1 MKAGVVGGALA
12 KRMSLIAAVLALLLS
27 TGLAADASVKRTK
40 TNVDRG
46 WKFLLG
52 DDSGASAPA
61 FDDTRWQ
68 YIDLPHSFSE
78 PYFRSPDFYVGYGWY
93 RRHVRISTAE
103 QKAQTFLEFEGVF
116 QDAEVWVNGKKVGEH
131 LGGYTGFSLNIS
143 RDAQAGDNIIAV
155 RVNNLWNGQLNPRAG
170 EHVFSGGIYRDVY
183 LVTTSPVHVPW
194 YGTFVTTPKATDDA
208 ATLDIKTEVQNASS
222 TTATVT
228 LKTAILD
235 SAGSQVAEYSTTS
248 LIDPGLVVN
257 IEQGGDLRMPQLWS
271 PEIPNLYTAVSR
283 IYVKGMLQDEFRTNF
298 GIRWFSWTADGGLT
312 LNGKHRY
319 FHGADVH
326 QDHAGWGDAVTNTGA
341 WRDVAMVKAAGFDF
355 IRGSHYPHKPAFAD
369 ACDELGVLFWSE
381 NAFWGI
387 GGYKGDGYFNA
398 SSFPTRL
405 DDQAPFEAHVKESLA
420 EMIRINR
427 NHPSIIVWSM
437 SNEPY
442 FAPAPVM
449 PKVRALL
456 SELVKESHTLDPT
469 RPAAIGGAQR
479 GAIDLIGDVAGYNGD
494 GAKLFIHPKVA
505 SAVTEYGSYRET
517 RPGTYDPHLR
527 DIAGQPEFP
536 WRGGQAIWSMF
547 DHGSVAGAEGTTGIV
562 DYFRL
567 PKRGWYW
574 YRNAFAGVL
583 PPEWPQTG
591 SPAGLLLSS
600 SSPVIAHADGTDDVQ
615 VIVTVVDA
623 KNKPLSNT
631 PDITLDVVSGPGSFP
646 TGKSITFRN
655 GTDIPILD
663 GQAAIEF
670 RSYYAGTTIIRA
682 TSPGLP
688 EQRLTIASLNAPK
701 YVAGITP
708 EFLPGPYMRFIGVM
722 QTATQQVANIALDR
736 PTNASNMAESH
747 QSRLA
752 ADGNEATAWLAA
764 ADAALPQW
772 WESDFEG
779 IYDLSS
785 VSIRF
790 AGMGKYRYE
799 IQTSSDDRRTWKT
812 VVSGDAQAA
821 GLPVVIELPVGTR
834 SSGLRIVLDTVS
846 AGAAPGLAEVAIRGA
861 RSK

>member
-1 MKAGVVGGALA
+1 
-12 KRMSLIAAVLALLLS
+12 
-27 TGLAADASVKRTK
+27 
-40 TNVDRG
+40 
-46 WKFLLG
+46 
-52 DDSGASAPA
+52 
-61 FDDTRWQ
+61 
-68 YIDLPHSFSE
+68 
-78 PYFRSPDFYVGYGWY
+78 
-93 RRHVRISTAE
+93 
-103 QKAQTFLEFEGVF
+103 
-116 QDAEVWVNGKKVGEH
+116 
-131 LGGYTGFSLNIS
+131 
-143 RDAQAGDNIIAV
+143 
-155 RVNNLWNGQLNPRAG
+155 
-170 EHVFSGGIYRDVY
+170 
-183 LVTTSPVHVPW
+183 
-194 YGTFVTTPKATDDA
+194 
-208 ATLDIKTEVQNASS
+208 
-222 TTATVT
+222 
-228 LKTAILD
+228 
-235 SAGSQVAEYSTTS
+235 
-248 LIDPGLVVN
+248 
-257 IEQGGDLRMPQLWS
+257 
-271 PEIPNLYTAVSR
+271 
-283 IYVKGMLQDEFRTNF
+283 
-298 GIRWFSWTADGGLT
+298 
-312 LNGKHRY
+312 
-319 FHGADVH
+319 
-326 QDHAGWGDAVTNTGA
+326 
-341 WRDVAMVKAAGFDF
+341 
-355 IRGSHYPHKPAFAD
+355 
-369 ACDELGVLFWSE
+369 
-381 NAFWGI
+381 
-387 GGYKGDGYFNA
+387 
-398 SSFPTRL
+398 
-405 DDQAPFEAHVKESLA
+405 
-420 EMIRINR
+420 
-427 NHPSIIVWSM
+427 
-437 SNEPY
+437 
-442 FAPAPVM
+442 
-449 PKVRALL
+449 
-456 SELVKESHTLDPT
+456 
-469 RPAAIGGAQR
+469 
-479 GAIDLIGDVAGYNGD
+479 
-494 GAKLFIHPKVA
+494 
-505 SAVTEYGSYRET
+505 
-517 RPGTYDPHLR
+517 
-527 DIAGQPEFP
+527 
-536 WRGGQAIWSMF
+536 
-547 DHGSVAGAEGTTGIV
+547 
-562 DYFRL
+562 
-567 PKRGWYW
+567 
-574 YRNAFAGVL
+574 
-583 PPEWPQTG
+583 
-591 SPAGLLLSS
+591 
-600 SSPVIAHADGTDDVQ
+600 
-615 VIVTVVDA
+615 VDA